1 MKSLH
6 TTAISTASATP
17 RAPSTSFVVLKNQ
30 TVSQVLLKYLA
41 LEGVD
46 TLFGV
51 PGGAVMHLLDE
62 LMTQRDALHY
72 VVCRQETGAAYIAD
86 GYARVSG
93 KLGVVVVTSG
103 PGATNALTGTM
114 NAQNAGVSLLTITGE
129 VGEQYFGM
137 GYLQEG
143 VDASLNIDAVYG
155 NASGY
160 SAVITNPSNFQA
172 LFAQALREALGVPH
186 RAAHISL
193 PDDQAGMPIASLDF
207 PLKPQNYRATPSCTD
222 AAGARRAFEQL
233 AGVARPL
240 IFLGSGAAEALRGPR
255 LAAFAAM
262 VDRLAIPVMTTPDAK
277 GIFPESHPMSLRNFG
292 TAFCEWTKYYMVPR
306 LLDPAAREGFDSLLV
321 LGTTLGGLATNKW
334 DPILLPQGSL
344 VQVDIDASVI
354 GRVFPLDFGVVAEI
368 GSVIDELV
376 ALADATQP
384 DARVQE
390 RRAFIQR
397 IKAGKSPWI
406 APEMREA
413 RQAPIP
419 PQAAMKCISD
429 LLPQGSHVFV
439 DAGNSVGW
447 SLHYLEIDPPSRLHN
462 ALAMGPMGF
471 AVGAVIGA
479 KFAAP
484 DATCLAIVGDGAFLM
499 HGSEVSTAAANGI
512 GAIWVVLSD
521 NDLAMVSQG
530 MNAFFPSKTGQ
541 WRDYYALGKPDLA
554 RFAQALG
561 ANTFEVNDADA
572 MQRAL
577 SGAID
582 AARTNKVPQVI
593 VVHID
598 TTQIPPYY
606 QDPGTPPPAPAP

>member
-6 TTAISTASATP
+6 TAAVSGSPATSTRPAT
-17 RAPSTSFVVLKNQ
+17 SSVGLKNL

-62 LMTQRDALHY
+62 LMSQRESFRY

-86 GYARVSG
+86 GYARASG

-114 NAQNAGVSLLTITGE
+114 NAQHAGVSLLTITGE
-129 VGEQYFGM
+129 VAEQYFGR

-143 VDASLNIDAVYG
+143 VDAGLNIDAVYG

-160 SAVITNPSNFQA
+160 SAVVTNPANFQA

-193 PDDQAGMPIASLDF
+193 PDDVAGMPIASLDF
-207 PLKPQNYRATPSCTD
+207 PLKPQNYRATPQCTD
-222 AAGARRAFEQL
+222 APGVRKAFKKL
-233 AGVARPL
+233 AGVERPL
-240 IFLGSGAAEALRGPR
+240 IFLGSGAADALRGPR
-255 LAAFAAM
+255 LEAFAAA

-277 GIFPESHPMSLRNFG
+277 GIFPESHAMSLRNFG
-292 TAFCEWTKYYMVPR
+292 TAFCEWTKYYMAPR
-306 LLDPAAREGFDSLLV
+306 LLDPTLRNGFDALLV

-334 DPILLPQGSL
+334 DPLMLPEQSL
-344 VQVDIDASVI
+344 VQVDLDASVI
-354 GRVFPLDFGVVAEI
+354 GRVFPIDFGIVAEI

-376 ALADATQP
+376 TLANATEP
-384 DARVQE
+384 GAVVQE

-397 IKAGKSPWI
+397 IKSEKSPWI
-406 APEMREA
+406 DPAPREM

-419 PQAAMKCISD
+419 PQAAMKCISEM
-429 LLPQGSHVFV
+429 LPAGSHVFV

-447 SLHYLEIDPPSRLHN
+447 SLHHLAIDPPSRLHN

-479 KFAAP
+479 KLAAP
-484 DATCLAIVGDGAFLM
+484 GATCLAIVGDGAFLM
-499 HGSEVSTAAANGI
+499 HGNEVSTAAANKI
-512 GAIWVVLSD
+512 GAIWLVLAD

-530 MNAFFPSKTGQ
+530 MNQFFPNKDDA

-561 ANTFEVNDADA
+561 ANAVDVHDADGL
-572 MQRAL
+572 QRAL
-577 SGAID
+577 ASAID
-582 AARTNKVPQVI
+582 AAQTNAVPQVI
-593 VVHID
+593 VAHID
-598 TTQIPPYY
+598 ATQVPPYY
-606 QDPGTPPPAPAP
+606 QDPGFPPPPAA